1 MGGDRRQKGIDTMD
15 KKMTIREGF
24 ERAKAMYEQIGDAE
38 MVAFFE
44 ARIEQAM
51 KKNSAERKP
60 TAKQVE
66 NASIKDAIMAWMN
79 EGVLYTCAEVTK
91 VCPACEG
98 LSVNRVSALLS
109 QLGKDGLLVVTEDKR
124 KHFYTLAV

>member
-1 MGGDRRQKGIDTMD
+1 MD

-66 NASIKDAIMAWMN
+66 NASIKDAIVAWMN

-91 VCPACEG
+91 TCPACEG

-109 QLGKDGLLVVTEDKR
+109 QLGKDGLLTVTEDKR
-124 KHFYTLAV
+124 KHFYSLAE